1 MLVIAACL
9 LAVLSPLLAGRWPEQ
24 LALHRWRWA
33 PLLWSTLALQV
44 LAIQAPLPRSAAAVL
59 HVATYVVAVAFLVA
73 NRTLNGILVVA
84 AGALTNGVTIALNG
98 GVLPASRAAAEAAG
112 ATSEAAFANSGVLE
126 RPVALW
132 LGDVFA
138 WPEPLPL
145 ANTFSVGDVLIV
157 LGAAAAA
164 WSGAEPLRRRRPGGS
179 LDGAGVPA
187 TGASLEEP
195 EGGEPRGDQRHGSLM
210 RTGTE
215 QERRPE
221 HGEGGDRSTG

>member
-1 MLVIAACL
+1 MLVIAGCL
-9 LAVLSPLLAGRWPEQ
+9 LAVLSPLLVGRWPAL

-44 LAIQAPLPRSAAAVL
+44 LAIQAPLPRTTAAVV

-84 AGALTNGVTIALNG
+84 AGALSNGVTIALNG

-112 ATSEAAFANSGVLE
+112 ATSAAAFANSGVLE
-126 RPVALW
+126 HPVALW

-157 LGAAAAA
+157 LGAAVAA
-164 WSGAEPLRRRRPGGS
+164 WSGAKPLRRTRPGES
-179 LDGAGVPA
+179 RDGAVAPGA
-187 TGASLEEP
+187 GASLEEP
-195 EGGEPRGDQRHGSLM
+195 EGGEPRGDQRQGRLM
-210 RTGTE
+210 RTGTQ
-215 QERRPE
+215 QERGSQ